1 MSIESEIGERLGR
14 LGATMATAES
24 CAGGLISHRI
34 TNVPGASA
42 YFQGGFITYSNRA
55 KMKLLGVGKDT
66 LNTAGAVSEEVAR
79 EMAQGAQAKLGVDF
93 AVSVTGIAGPT
104 GGTEEKPVGT
114 VYIGVATPSGAR
126 VERKQFSGTREEV
139 KSQTAQRALEF
150 LLECIDS

>member
-66 LNTAGAVSEEVAR
+66 LNAVGAVSEEVAR

-114 VYIGVATPSGAR
+114 VYIGVATPEGTR

-150 LLECIDS
+150 LLESIDS